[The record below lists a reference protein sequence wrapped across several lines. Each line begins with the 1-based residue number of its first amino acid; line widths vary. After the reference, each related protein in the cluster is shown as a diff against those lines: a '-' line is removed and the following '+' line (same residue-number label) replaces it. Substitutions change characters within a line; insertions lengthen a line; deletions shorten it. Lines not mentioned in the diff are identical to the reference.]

1 MEKEITTE
9 RKTRWINDSERKRI
23 TEWENVSERKIEKL
37 AQNEALGG
45 TDLS

>member
-1 MEKEITTE
+1 MKFKFCTLEKEITRE

-37 AQNEALGG
+37 A
-45 TDLS
+45 